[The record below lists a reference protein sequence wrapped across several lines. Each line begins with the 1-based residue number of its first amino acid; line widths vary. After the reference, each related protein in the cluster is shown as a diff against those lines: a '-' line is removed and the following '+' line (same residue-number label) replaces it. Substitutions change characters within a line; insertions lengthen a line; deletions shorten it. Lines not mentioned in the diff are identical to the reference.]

1 MSAPFAQ
8 INQGP
13 PSTTGKVTSPDAL
26 YLDRMNAIAGV
37 AGDANQYVA
46 LQCVRNM
53 VNAQTALT
61 NVTTAQ
67 TLYTFTLGK
76 GELNML
82 NRSYTLSGY
91 AIYTS
96 PGTTAPVLT
105 FALTLGGVTIATI
118 TCGALNTTASTNM
131 PIQFEFTIT
140 VTATGS
146 SGSVE
151 VHGEVD
157 INLTANTPAGVLS
170 YYPDTNAAV
179 ITGINLTA
187 ADVLALTVAASS
199 TVTSIQLRQAWLEV
213 LL

>member
-13 PSTTGKVTSPDAL
+13 PSATGKVTSPDAL
-26 YLDRMNAIAGV
+26 YLDRQNNIAGTS
-37 AGDANQYVA
+37 GDGNQYVA
-46 LQCVRNM
+46 LQCVRNLQ
-53 VNAQTALT
+53 NAQTALST
-61 NVTTAQ
+61 ITTAQ
-67 TLYTFTLGK
+67 ALYTFALSK
-76 GELNML
+76 GEMNML

-96 PGTTAPVLT
+96 PGTTTPT
-105 FALTLGGVTIATI
+105 FTFTLVLGGVTIATI
-118 TCGALNTTASTNM
+118 TTGAVSATASTNM

-140 VTATGS
+140 VTATGA

-157 INLTANTPAGVLS
+157 INLTANTPAGVLT
-170 YYPDTNAAV
+170 YYPDTNNAV
-179 ITGINLTA
+179 ITGIPLTSANNL
-187 ADVLALTVAASS
+187 VLNISASS
-199 TVTSIQLRQAWLEV
+199 TITSAQLRQAWLEV